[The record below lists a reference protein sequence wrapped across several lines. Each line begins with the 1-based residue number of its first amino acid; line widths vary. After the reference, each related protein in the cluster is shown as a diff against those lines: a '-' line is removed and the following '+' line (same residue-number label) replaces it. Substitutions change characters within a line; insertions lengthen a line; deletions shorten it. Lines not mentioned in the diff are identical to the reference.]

1 MKLRSQQSDL
11 SKKSQDG
18 VTLLISIMMLSGILV
33 ISVTVGYFAIQ
44 ELRASRAVIFS
55 EPAISAAQS
64 GAEKGIWYLN
74 RTTEALDCANQNTT
88 NLTNNTTVSICKN
101 YQNAT
106 VQLEANTNYV
116 FYLYNPNDINGDPD
130 MSDFPINYLDVSQVS
145 GAYAV
150 NVTIIRVTGESVRST
165 SVNPGSQIR
174 IDNLYPGSG
183 QESRMKVT
191 LSSISNATV
200 KLNTNQ
206 GMPDFPVIDSSGC
219 YGIGVSNCNAANEAY
234 RRKINVTV
242 PQ

>member
-1 MKLRSQQSDL
+1 
-11 SKKSQDG
+11 
-18 VTLLISIMMLSGILV
+18 MLSGILV

-44 ELRASRAVIFS
+44 ELRASRAIIFS

-74 RTTEALDCANQNTT
+74 RTTEVLDCANQNTIT
-88 NLTNNTTVSICKN
+88 LTNNTTVSICKN

-106 VQLEANTNYV
+106 IQLEADTNYV

-130 MSDFPINYLDVSQVS
+130 MSEFPINYLDVSQVS

-150 NVTIIRVTGESVRST
+150 NVDIIRVTGESVRST

-183 QESRMKVT
+183 LEARMKVT
-191 LSSISNATV
+191 LFAPADGTV

-219 YGIGVSNCNAANEAY
+219 YGVGIGNCSTASEAY